1 MTRSASSNRQGEDRG
16 QEGTDWHRDS
26 PGGVGKRIAP
36 TLVKVLGKKTLS
48 LGYAVAVSD
57 RLLAPLMPSSTA

>member
-1 MTRSASSNRQGEDRG
+1 
-16 QEGTDWHRDS
+16 
-26 PGGVGKRIAP
+26 VGKRIAP